1 MRTIVFI
8 DGQNLYHLARAAW
21 SPGPQVAGS
30 PYGYPSYDVEKL
42 ATWLVAHDRRRI
54 LQQTRFYTGVPELR
68 NPQTTFWHG
77 FWGRKLRYL
86 VSRGV
91 YVYRGRVRP
100 GGQEKGVDVSL
111 AIDLIQLT
119 YEAACDIAIIVSQT
133 GTSARPYDLPGRI
146 ARDHNRALT
155 VESAF
160 PYEAGRMNPRGIP
173 GSTWIHI
180 DKTTY
185 DGCLDE
191 RDWFQIA
198 VTATPRT
205 RPSGRCAPH
214 RSIGPDLSRPK
225 SKYRLHTA

>member
-1 MRTIVFI
+1 VRTIVFI

-42 ATWLVAHDRRRI
+42 AAWLVARDRRRV
-54 LQQTRFYTGVPELR
+54 LQQIRFYTGVPEPR
-68 NPQTTFWHG
+68 DPQTTFWHG

-119 YEAACDIAIIVSQT
+119 YEAACDVAIIVSQDWDF
-133 GTSARPYDLPGRI
+133 GEAVRLARAI

-160 PYEAGRMNPRGIP
+160 PYTAGRMNPRGVP
-173 GSTWIHI
+173 GSTWVHI
-180 DKTTY
+180 DKATY
-185 DGCLDE
+185 DGCLDT
-191 RDWFQIA
+191 RD
-198 VTATPRT
+198 
-205 RPSGRCAPH
+205 
-214 RSIGPDLSRPK
+214 
-225 SKYRLHTA
+225 YRR